1 MNLGLDI
8 LLIVLAF
15 AGGVALGI
23 YLSRRQVEN
32 YIADKPVLDENALR
46 LMMSQMG
53 QKPSEAKVQQVL
65 RQIKSQQKWQA
76 RKIIKLGLGY
86 SFPDPILSRKERLVR
101 FSGYSQYY
109 G

>member
-1 MNLGLDI
+1 MNLGLAI

-23 YLSRRQVEN
+23 YLSRIQVEN
-32 YIADKPVLDENALR
+32 YIADKPILDENALR

-65 RQIKSQQKWQA
+65 RQIKSQQKVA
-76 RKIIKLGLGY
+76 SKK
-86 SFPDPILSRKERLVR
+86 K
-101 FSGYSQYY
+101 
-109 G
+109 

>member
-1 MNLGLDI
+1 MNIGLDI

-32 YIADKPVLDENALR
+32 YIADKPILDENALR

-65 RQIKSQQKWQA
+65 RQIKSQQKVA
-76 RKIIKLGLGY
+76 RKK
-86 SFPDPILSRKERLVR
+86 K
-101 FSGYSQYY
+101 
-109 G
+109 

>member
-1 MNLGLDI
+1 MNLGLAI

-23 YLSRRQVEN
+23 YLSRRQVKTTLL
-32 YIADKPVLDENALR
+32 DKPILDENALR

-65 RQIKSQQKWQA
+65 RQIKSQQKVA
-76 RKIIKLGLGY
+76 SKK
-86 SFPDPILSRKERLVR
+86 K
-101 FSGYSQYY
+101 
-109 G
+109 

>member
-1 MNLGLDI
+1 MSVHIGIVI
-8 LLIVLAF
+8 LLVILAL

-23 YLSRRQVEN
+23 YLSRKQVEN

-65 RQIKSQQKWQA
+65 RQIKSQQKVA
-76 RKIIKLGLGY
+76 SKK
-86 SFPDPILSRKERLVR
+86 K
-101 FSGYSQYY
+101 
-109 G
+109 

>member
-1 MNLGLDI
+1 MNLGLAI

-32 YIADKPVLDENALR
+32 YIADKPILDENALR

-53 QKPSEAKVQQVL
+53 QN
-65 RQIKSQQKWQA
+65 QA
-76 RKIIKLGLGY
+76 RQKYNKY
-86 SFPDPILSRKERLVR
+86 FAKSRANK
-101 FSGYSQYY
+101 SGKQEK
-109 G
+109 

>member
-1 MNLGLDI
+1 MNLGLAI

-23 YLSRRQVEN
+23 YLSRRQGEN
-32 YIADKPVLDENALR
+32 YIADKPILDENALR

-65 RQIKSQQKWQA
+65 RQIKSQQKVA
-76 RKIIKLGLGY
+76 SKK
-86 SFPDPILSRKERLVR
+86 K
-101 FSGYSQYY
+101 
-109 G
+109 

>member
-1 MNLGLDI
+1 MNLGLAI

-32 YIADKPVLDENALR
+32 YIADKPILDENALR

-53 QKPSEAKVQQVL
+53 QNQARQKYNKYFAKS
-65 RQIKSQQKWQA
+65 RANKKWQA
-76 RKIIKLGLGY
+76 RKNNQTGTGIFIPR
-86 SFPDPILSRKERLVR
+86 SHFE
-101 FSGYSQYY
+101 
-109 G
+109 

>member
-1 MNLGLDI
+1 MKVGLAI

-23 YLSRRQVEN
+23 YLSRKQVEN

-65 RQIKSQQKWQA
+65 RQIKSQQKA
-76 RKIIKLGLGY
+76 ASKK
-86 SFPDPILSRKERLVR
+86 K
-101 FSGYSQYY
+101 
-109 G
+109 